1 MLEPIE
7 GQPGLF
13 RNTATG
19 ETVNVRDFYESD
31 LYDTIA
37 IPGDGTDIAAGT
49 EFIFFQDIQA
59 KRELDTNVKTP
70 RKLSAGQSMVLDR
83 VGLYI
88 PLSNGKAFPRPAHLK
103 SIGDNAFF
111 RLKINDLL
119 QAEGPAIKFPSG
131 YGWYGQTTED
141 DQGIVSIGVPAT
153 ASASKLLKK
162 QLLNQNHELDG
173 VLRFDARN
181 WLTVAG
187 PTGAVPFVDAAFTRP
202 SISIPATGGTGHWG
216 GLLVKCFLHGLFKAA
231 STK

>member
-13 RNTATG
+13 KNTTTG
-19 ETVNVRDFYESD
+19 EIVNVRDYYESD

-37 IPGDGTDIAAGT
+37 IPGDDLDIAAGT

-59 KRELDTNVKTP
+59 KREVDTNVKTP

-83 VGLYI
+83 IGLYV
-88 PLSNGKAFPRPAHLK
+88 PLSTGKTFPRPQHLK
-103 SIGDNAFF
+103 SIIDNSFF

-153 ASASKLLKK
+153 ASASRLVKK

-187 PTGAVPFVDAAFTRP
+187 PTGVAPFSKSSDTRP
-202 SISIPATGGTGHWG
+202 AVNLPMSPSTDHGAVI
-216 GLLVKCFLHGLFKAA
+216 VKCFLHGLFKAA